1 MCGRVTLTLV
11 SYEKLCE
18 ALGLEGDAT
27 QSALYRPRYNVAPT
41 DAHWIVRASEEE
53 QKKKILEPA
62 RWGLLNFWAK
72 DDRRAA
78 AQINAR
84 VESVATTRAYREA
97 YEQRRCVVPV
107 DGWYEWFGS
116 VKDRRPVR
124 FHRADNGLTLLAG
137 IWEDWGDPKADA
149 KRRTYSILTTDANGL
164 MASFHDRMPVRV
176 PARHQDAWL
185 RGEMPAEKIIL
196 EPMDDETVVGDEV
209 SRRVN
214 SVKNDDPSV
223 LLPAQKIE
231 PGTTGSLF

>member
-11 SYEKLCE
+11 DYEKLCD
-18 ALGLEGDAT
+18 ALGVEGNPADA
-27 QSALYRPRYNVAPT
+27 ALYRPRFNVAPT
-41 DAHWIVRASEEE
+41 DPFWIVRAGDEE
-53 QKKKILEPA
+53 KKRILEPA
-62 RWGLLNFWAK
+62 RWGLINFWAK
-72 DDRRAA
+72 DDKRAA

-97 YEQRRCVVPV
+97 YEKRRCLVPV

-116 VKDRRPVR
+116 PKDRRPVR

-137 IWEDWGDPKADA
+137 IWEDWRSGDT
-149 KRRTYSILTTDANGL
+149 KRRTYSILTTDAQGL

-176 PARHQDAWL
+176 PERHQDAWL
-185 RGEMPAEKIIL
+185 HGAVDAKKIIA

-209 SRRVN
+209 SKRVN

-223 LLPAQKIE
+223 LEPAQKIE